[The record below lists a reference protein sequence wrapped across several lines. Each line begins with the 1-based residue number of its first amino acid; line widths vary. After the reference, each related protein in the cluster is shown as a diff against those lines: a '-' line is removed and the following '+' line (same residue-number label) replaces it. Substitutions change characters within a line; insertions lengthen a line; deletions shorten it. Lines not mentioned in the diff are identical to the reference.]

1 MRYREHLRNRYRALL
16 GYTGFIIMLIG
27 GVTLLPLTII
37 PFYPQEIVHAP
48 AFLLAGLPFIAFGGL
63 VWRSLTPKQAF
74 SLTIQEGAVVM
85 VVIWITACVVGAI
98 PFMLINGMNFTQAM
112 FESTS
117 GYTTTGLSIVNVVE
131 TPRMLLLFR
140 SVTHLAGGAG
150 FAIIA
155 VLAASTSLGMGVSA
169 AEGRADQLA
178 PNVRRSSTI
187 VLSLYLGY
195 IGAGVLALRIAGMGW
210 FDAVNHSIA
219 AVATGGFSTKPESVG
234 HWDSP
239 FIESVLIVLML
250 LGSINFLIAYTVL
263 RGKPGVLVRS
273 AEVRSQMFIIVVA
286 TILVTLITTTAVY
299 GTLADGARVALF
311 EVVSAI
317 TSTGFA
323 SGNSVIYTGWNDFGL
338 LIIALLMALGGGAG
352 STSGGIKQLRVYVL
366 YKSAFW
372 EIKRA
377 FLPPHAVNEPVIW
390 QADRSE
396 PLTDKQVR
404 QAAQFVGVYLT
415 LFFIGTAI
423 ISAYGYPLAQS
434 MFEFSSALGNAGM
447 SVGITSATASPG
459 ILWLLIVAMI
469 FGRLEIFVLIV
480 GLLKLVTDSRDMI
493 LPQKQVWATPQ
504 NSRTL
509 PPGGGRGG

>member
-1 MRYREHLRNRYRALL
+1 
-16 GYTGFIIMLIG
+16 
-27 GVTLLPLTII
+27 
-37 PFYPQEIVHAP
+37 
-48 AFLLAGLPFIAFGGL
+48 
-63 VWRSLTPKQAF
+63 
-74 SLTIQEGAVVM
+74 
-85 VVIWITACVVGAI
+85 
-98 PFMLINGMNFTQAM
+98 
-112 FESTS
+112 
-117 GYTTTGLSIVNVVE
+117 LSIVNVSE

-169 AEGRADQLA
+169 AEGRGDQLA
-178 PNVRRSSTI
+178 PNVRRSATI

-195 IGAGVLALRIAGMGW
+195 IAAGVIGLRIAGMGW

-219 AVATGGFSTKPESVG
+219 AVATGGFSTQPDSIA

-239 FIESVLIVLML
+239 LIESVIIVLML

-263 RGKPGVLVRS
+263 RGKPGVLWRS
-273 AEVRSQMFIIVVA
+273 AEVRSQTFLIVAA
-286 TILVTLITTTAVY
+286 TILITGVTTTAIY
-299 GTLADGARVALF
+299 GTVTEGARVALF
-311 EVVSAI
+311 ETVSAL
-317 TSTGFA
+317 TSSGFTV
-323 SGNSVIYTGWNDFGL
+323 GNSSTYVGWNDFGL
-338 LIIALLMALGGGAG
+338 LLLALLMALGGGAG

-377 FLPPHAVNEPVIW
+377 FLPAHAINEPVIW

-396 PLTDKQVR
+396 LLSDKQVR

-415 LFFIGTAI
+415 LFFIGTGI
-423 ISAYGYPLAQS
+423 IVAYGYPLAQS

-447 SVGITSATASPG
+447 SVGITSAGASPG

-480 GLLKLVTDSRDMI
+480 GILKLATDSRDMI
-493 LPQKQVWATPQ
+493 LPQKQVWATPPPTPVVPP
-504 NSRTL
+504 RRL
-509 PPGGGRGG
+509 PPPPGG

>member
-1 MRYREHLRNRYRALL
+1 MRYREFLRARYRALL
-16 GYTGFIIMLIG
+16 GYTGFIILIIG
-27 GVTLLPLTII
+27 VVTLLPLTII
-37 PFYPQEIVHAP
+37 PFYPDEIRHAP
-48 AFLLAGLPFIAFGGL
+48 SFLIAGMPFIAVGGL
-63 VWRSLTPKQAF
+63 VWRWLTPTQAF

-85 VVIWITACVVGAI
+85 VMTWLTACMVGAI
-98 PFMLINGMNFTQAM
+98 PFMLINDLNFTQAL

-117 GYTTTGLSIVNVVE
+117 GYTTTGLSIVNVSE

-169 AEGRADQLA
+169 AEGRGDQLA
-178 PNVRRSSTI
+178 PNVRRSATI

-195 IGAGVLALRIAGMGW
+195 IAVGVVGLRMAGMGW
-210 FDAVNHSIA
+210 FDAINHSIS

-234 HWDSP
+234 HWDSAL
-239 FIESVLIVLML
+239 IEAVLIVLML

-263 RGKPGVLVRS
+263 RGKLGALWRS
-273 AEVRSQMFIIVVA
+273 AEVRSQTFMIIVA
-286 TILVTLITTTAVY
+286 TILLTGLTTTAIY
-299 GTLADGARVALF
+299 GTVESGARVALF
-311 EVVSAI
+311 ETVSAI

-323 SGNSVIYTGWNDFGL
+323 SGNSVIYAGWNDFGL
-338 LIIALLMALGGGAG
+338 LMIALLMAMGGGAG

-377 FLPPHAVNEPVIW
+377 FLPAHAVNEPVIW

-396 PLTDKQVR
+396 PLSDKQVR

-415 LFFIGTAI
+415 LFFIGTGI
-423 ISAYGYPLAQS
+423 IAAYGYPLAQS
-434 MFEFSSALGNAGM
+434 MFEFSAALGNAGM
-447 SVGITSATASPG
+447 SVGITSAGASPG
-459 ILWLLIVAMI
+459 ILWLLILAMI

-480 GLLKLVTDSRDMI
+480 GILKLFTDSRDMI
-493 LPQKQVWATPQ
+493 FPQKQVWASPPP
-504 NSRTL
+504 SRRSL
-509 PPGGGRGG
+509 PGDKR

>member
-1 MRYREHLRNRYRALL
+1 MRYREHLRQRYHALL

-27 GVTLLPLTII
+27 AFTLLPLLII
-37 PFYPQEIVHAP
+37 PFYPSEIRHAP
-48 AFLLAGLPFIAFGGL
+48 GFLLAGLPFIGVGGL
-63 VWRSLTPKQAF
+63 VWKLLTPKQAF

-85 VVIWITACVVGAI
+85 AVIWITACAVGSI
-98 PFMLINGMNFTQAM
+98 PFMIINEMDITLAL

-117 GYTTTGLSIVNVVE
+117 GYTTTGLTIIDHAE

-169 AEGRADQLA
+169 AEGRGDQLA
-178 PNVRRSSTI
+178 PNVRRSATI

-195 IGAGVLALRIAGMGW
+195 IGFGIIALRIAGMEW
-210 FDAVNHSIA
+210 FDAINHAIA
-219 AVATGGFSTKPESVG
+219 AVATGGFSTRPESVG
-234 HWDSP
+234 YWDSRL
-239 FIESVLIVLML
+239 IESVVIVLML
-250 LGSINFLIAYTVL
+250 LGSINFVIAYTVL
-263 RGKPGVLVRS
+263 KGKPGVLVRS
-273 AEVRSQMFIIVVA
+273 AEVRSQTFLIIA
-286 TILVTLITTTAVY
+286 SSLLITGVTTTAIYSTV
-299 GTLADGARVALF
+299 ADGARVALF
-311 EVVSAI
+311 ETISAV
-317 TSTGFA
+317 TSSGFTI
-323 SGNSVIYTGWNDFGL
+323 GNSTIYGGWNDFGL
-338 LIIALLMALGGGAG
+338 LVLTLLMALGGGAG

-377 FLPPHAVNEPVIW
+377 FLPAHAVNEPVIW
-390 QADRSE
+390 QADRHE
-396 PLTDKQVR
+396 PLSDRQVR

-423 ISAYGYPLAQS
+423 ISAYGYPLSQS

-447 SVGITSATASPG
+447 SVGITSADAPGG
-459 ILWLLIVAMI
+459 ILWLLMAAMM

-480 GLLKLVTDSRDMI
+480 GILKLATDTRDMI
-493 LPQKQVWATPQ
+493 LPQKQIWATPTEP
-504 NSRTL
+504 SRRL
-509 PPGGGRGG
+509 